1 VPVTALGLGLLLGAG
16 TFCVWWSCWPQEQ
29 TPSRRLRRRRRLRE
43 LLQQAGMPDIA
54 PTALVAASALCGAVV
69 LGAAQAV
76 SRALPIAACLAVM
89 ACAAPVAA
97 VRTRARRRQGDL
109 RQVWPDAV
117 DHLASAVRAGLSLPE
132 ALSALGARGPAELRA
147 PFAAFACDY
156 RATGR
161 FDSALDQLKERLA
174 DPTGDRVVESLR
186 LARQVGGTD
195 LGRLLR
201 TLAAFL
207 RAEARTRGEL
217 EARQSWTVNAARL
230 AVAAPWIV
238 LVVLAT
244 RPESVAAY
252 NRPAGALVLLV
263 GAAVSV
269 VSYQLMRRIARLP
282 DERRVLR

>member
-1 VPVTALGLGLLLGAG
+1 
-16 TFCVWWSCWPQEQ
+16 
-29 TPSRRLRRRRRLRE
+29 
-43 LLQQAGMPDIA
+43 MPEIA
-54 PTALVAASALCGAVV
+54 PSALVAACGVCGGVV
-69 LGAAQAV
+69 LVGAQAV
-76 SRALPIAACLAVM
+76 SRALPIAVCLAAM
-89 ACAAPVAA
+89 AAAGPVAA
-97 VRTRARRRQGDL
+97 VRTRARRRQADL

-132 ALSALGARGPAELRA
+132 ALAALGVRGPAELRA
-147 PFAAFACDY
+147 PFGAFASYY
-156 RATGR
+156 RASGR
-161 FDSALDQLKERLA
+161 FDPALDQLKQRLA

-207 RAEARTRGEL
+207 RADARTRGEL

-230 AVAAPWIV
+230 AVAAPWMV

-252 NRPAGALVLLV
+252 NRPAGVMVLLA
-263 GAAVSV
+263 GAGVSA